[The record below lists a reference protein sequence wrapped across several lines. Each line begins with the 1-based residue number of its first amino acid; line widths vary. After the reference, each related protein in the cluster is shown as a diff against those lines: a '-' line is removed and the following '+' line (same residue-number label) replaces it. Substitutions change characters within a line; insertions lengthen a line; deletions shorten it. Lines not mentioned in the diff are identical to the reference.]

1 MIRRPPRSTPLY
13 SSAASDVYKRQCVER
28 LRPIG
33 GIRGSS
39 AAAPLKHRRVHIQR
53 AVVGVS
59 AAHQPRPHCSPKSYM
74 APPAA
79 QGYPRLISRGPIE
92 AVPPSP
98 TATPKLA
105 YLRLIS
111 RGPIEARLIDG
122 VQTTRYLV
130 TAAQQPRHH

>member
-1 MIRRPPRSTPLY
+1 
-13 SSAASDVYKRQCVER
+13 
-28 LRPIG
+28 
-33 GIRGSS
+33 
-39 AAAPLKHRRVHIQR
+39 
-53 AVVGVS
+53 
-59 AAHQPRPHCSPKSYM
+59 M

-130 TAAQQPRHH
+130 SAAHQPRPHRSWSFAHRYCDAKQYPRLISRGPIEALQPQLIGVLRGIVSAAHQPRPHSREGYCERVGRPVAQVSAA